1 MCWKKSMCRHVL
13 ASVPCIAPQE
23 PLITALNLNRAPE
36 TRTPREVHVQI
47 QPALLDVEVRL
58 GHLPR
63 LTVAQEPLRILLV
76 LEPDGDVGGEPH
88 DDHIGRPCAEAR
100 RPAPRS
106 SESSEP
112 RHGRARAAV
121 EGAATVRDRTD
132 LALSLGPRDLGYA
145 RVSSSTG
152 MVRTPAVWRA

>member
-1 MCWKKSMCRHVL
+1 MTQEVERLRFALSPRGPVL
-13 ASVPCIAPQE
+13 GGVPPELDQSRLVRVQLQPEPGE
-23 PLITALNLNRAPE
+23 PLMK
-36 TRTPREVHVQI
+36 
-47 QPALLDVEVRL
+47 
-58 GHLPR
+58 
-63 LTVAQEPLRILLV
+63 VAQEPLRILLV